1 MLRKRKQHWKDPKVR
16 KRHIEA
22 LKKAAPKISVSL
34 SRRWHNSAFYA
45 KMLKARK
52 KQAQVHRE
60 TYLEAAENI
69 SCDVRKARSERI
81 RKWNKSDEGRKN
93 NSDRMKKLWSDSDY
107 RAKQIKAIHNKKWRR
122 HVAKSNTLKKTG
134 KPSWNAGL
142 TKKEHPGLMAASLK
156 LKGHLP
162 KFNLFKRWYPSDDER
177 RIEMRSSWEVSFA
190 LWLDAG
196 GIDWE
201 YESQY
206 FHVGRGIW
214 KGETYTPDFY
224 LPAQKVYVELKGRLS
239 EENAAKMK
247 RFHKLYPDIQ
257 LWMFEYKHLKDN
269 VLQFR
274 KAA

>member
-1 MLRKRKQHWKDPKVR
+1 MISLETRNRISQTLKETWSDPV
-16 KRHIEA
+16 
-22 LKKAAPKISVSL
+22 
-34 SRRWHNSAFYA
+34 FYA
-45 KMLKARK
+45 YMLG
-52 KQAQVHRE
+52 
-60 TYLEAAENI
+60 
-69 SCDVRKARSERI
+69 VRKAQVTPKERKRLKKELLKNWDDPKM
-81 RKWNKSDEGRKN
+81 RKKLVRHLQEISQSKEGRKN

-122 HVAKSNTLKKTG
+122 EVSEANTRNKTG
-134 KPSWNAGL
+134 KLPWNFGY
-142 TKKEHPGLMAASLK
+142 TKDTHPGLMK
-156 LKGHLP
+156 LSNTNKGHLP